1 MNELII
7 LALVVLVVWFLSDSL
22 KAREAAYAA
31 ARKACEA
38 EGVQFLD
45 DTVSQSGLHLA
56 RDAEGRAKIERH
68 FSFEF
73 SPTGA
78 DRESGFVRL
87 LGNQV
92 QEVRLA
98 RLWLVD

>member
-1 MNELII
+1 LSELII
-7 LALVVLVVWFLSDSL
+7 LAFVVLAFWFVSDSL
-22 KAREAAYAA
+22 KARETAHHA

-45 DTVSQSGLHLA
+45 DTVSQSSLRLA
-56 RDAEGRAKIERH
+56 RDADGQVKIERR

-73 SPTGA
+73 SPTGD
-78 DRESGFVRL
+78 DREQGFVRL
-87 LGNQV
+87 LSNRV

>member
-1 MNELII
+1 MTELML
-7 LALVVLVVWFLSDSL
+7 LALVGLAIWFVSDSL
-22 KAREAAYAA
+22 KAREVAHHA

-45 DTVSQSGLHLA
+45 DTVSQSKLRLS
-56 RDAEGRAKIERH
+56 RDADGQVKIERR

-73 SPTGA
+73 SPTG
-78 DRESGFVRL
+78 DSREQGFVRL
-87 LGNQV
+87 LSNRV

-98 RLWLVD
+98 SLWLVG